1 MIMRHRMGIAE
12 RRLAA
17 ERENAPLRRTSRR
30 AAIHPQ
36 GALAL
41 TGSMGASGS
50 DGPSSSSP
58 PHADL
63 LRRRIA
69 ASGRALRVIVVEDD
83 ALIAMELE
91 RTLLDLGTEVLGIA
105 ATAAEALRLA
115 ERHHPDCALMDISI
129 KGDRDGVSSAV
140 EMYETL
146 GIRSIFVS
154 AFGNEETRARAAP
167 AHPFCWVKKPF
178 NVDDLRS
185 ALNRVS
191 DED

>member
-1 MIMRHRMGIAE
+1 MRHRTGIIE
-12 RRLAA
+12 RRLPP
-17 ERENAPLRRTSRR
+17 ERETLPLRRTPHP
-30 AAIHPQ
+30 AAIHK
-36 GALAL
+36 LAASAF

-50 DGPSSSSP
+50 AGPRSSSP
-58 PHADL
+58 TDAD
-63 LRRRIA
+63 RWRKRIA
-69 ASGRALRVIVVEDD
+69 AYGRALRVIVVEDD

-91 RTLLDLGTEVLGIA
+91 RTLQDLGAEVLGIA
-105 ATAAEALRLA
+105 ITAAEAVKLA
-115 ERHHPDCALMDISI
+115 ERHRPDCATMDISI
-129 KGDRDGVSSAV
+129 KGDRDGISAAI
-140 EMYETL
+140 EIYETL

-154 AFGNEETRARAAP
+154 AFGNEETRARAAT